1 MSLSSG
7 MMGDGSE
14 GKSLSILKSI
24 FSKQRHLQSATFYS
38 DRDQLSNINQISEKT
53 TKVAL
58 ALI

>member
-38 DRDQLSNINQISEKT
+38 DRDQLSNNQISEKT